1 MNGFALITTEYIIIL
16 ILFSNSIKEKKT
28 TKKTDTNL
36 SGTYMNQNFQS
47 SGNFLN
53 QLLIRNLG

>member
-16 ILFSNSIKEKKT
+16 ILFSNSIKEKKN
-28 TKKTDTNL
+28 KKTDTNL